1 MFLKHGLRS
10 KYLIMRKLSLIFVT
24 LLGVNSLFAQQGDVV
39 TEVIYATDFRI
50 TKPLYELAKEQPE
63 FKLTGEIKRKEAI
76 DKQFRRAYHAKSNV
90 TAFPQGEDPALQK
103 QNGTRQANGIET
115 NWEGLSGSSYPP
127 DPTGAAGI
135 NHYVQAVNSSY
146 RVYSKTGTPL
156 TAEIQLSSL
165 LFNSSEGDPI
175 VLYDKYADR
184 WVVTEF
190 KTQGRRALIAV
201 SKTND
206 PTGQYYT
213 WQFSSPQFPDYPK
226 YSIWTDAY
234 YMTSNQTTQ
243 KVFAFERDSLL
254 AGVAAAR
261 AINKTFTP
269 SNNGGFFCPLSADA
283 DGQLPPAGTP
293 CPIFSYEDD
302 GWGTGHV
309 DRINIYNMTVTWGAT
324 PAATI
329 TLVAQLPTQSFDASY
344 NSSWNDI
351 SQPGTTNMLD
361 GIGGVFTFRAQ
372 YRRWTGY
379 NTVVLNKG
387 VKVNSGGTQRSI
399 RWYELRQSTTT
410 NQWSIYQQGTYAPDN
425 LNRWCGSIAM
435 DDNGSISLA
444 YAVSGETNVYPG
456 IRYTGRAAS
465 DPLNQM
471 TFAEVTVA
479 SGNSSQEGINRW
491 GDYSHTSLDPVDGT
505 LFWHTGEYIV
515 NGNPATRIFS
525 FRLPVNTSSIEKA
538 NSETDIKAVYRN
550 GKIEISA
557 NKLPDVQTLQ
567 LDVFDVSGRLIITNQ
582 VVPVDMQV
590 QTAISVSNL
599 LKGTYLIRLGCENTF
614 YQKVVKIVIP

>member
-1 MFLKHGLRS
+1 
-10 KYLIMRKLSLIFVT
+10 
-24 LLGVNSLFAQQGDVV
+24 
-39 TEVIYATDFRI
+39 
-50 TKPLYELAKEQPE
+50 
-63 FKLTGEIKRKEAI
+63 
-76 DKQFRRAYHAKSNV
+76 
-90 TAFPQGEDPALQK
+90 
-103 QNGTRQANGIET
+103 
-115 NWEGLSGSSYPP
+115 
-127 DPTGAAGI
+127 
-135 NHYVQAVNSSY
+135 
-146 RVYSKTGTPL
+146 
-156 TAEIQLSSL
+156 
-165 LFNSSEGDPI
+165 
-175 VLYDKYADR
+175 
-184 WVVTEF
+184 
-190 KTQGRRALIAV
+190 
-201 SKTND
+201 
-206 PTGQYYT
+206 
-213 WQFSSPQFPDYPK
+213 
-226 YSIWTDAY
+226 
-234 YMTSNQTTQ
+234 
-243 KVFAFERDSLL
+243 
-254 AGVAAAR
+254 
-261 AINKTFTP
+261 
-269 SNNGGFFCPLSADA
+269 
-283 DGQLPPAGTP
+283 
-293 CPIFSYEDD
+293 
-302 GWGTGHV
+302 
-309 DRINIYNMTVTWGAT
+309 MTVTWGTT

-329 TLVAQLPTQSFDASY
+329 TLVTQLPTQSFDASY

-351 SQPGTTNMLD
+351 SQPGTTDMLD

-399 RWYELRQSTTT
+399 RWYELRQNTTT

-479 SGNSSQEGINRW
+479 SGNSAQEGINRW

-525 FRLPVNTSSIEKA
+525 FRLPVNTSGIEKA
-538 NSETDIKAVYRN
+538 NSETDIKTVYRN

-567 LDVFDVSGRLIITNQ
+567 LDIFDVSGRLIITNQ
-582 VVPVDMQV
+582 VVPVNKQV
-590 QTAISVSNL
+590 QTTISVSNL
-599 LKGTYLIRLGCENTF
+599 LKGTYLIRLGCKNTF